1 MSSAAPRIEQRRRV
15 ANILGLAVFALL
27 ALLAVAPLAH
37 VVYTVVV
44 NGVKVISKVGLP
56 DFLISPPQP
65 QNPNNPGGIGPVLL
79 GSAMLIA
86 LASAIGVSLAL
97 FAGVFVA
104 EFRRAGISR
113 LVLVLSLLLV
123 EFPTILVGLY
133 IYAIVVQPMGTYSML
148 AGALALSLVMMP
160 YVAVQVSEAFRGV
173 PHDLREAAFSL
184 GVSRLKAVYRVILGV
199 ARRGIIVG
207 VLIGIAKVA
216 GETAPLLFTIGGA
229 FNRPPTG
236 LTEPGGA
243 IPLLIYE
250 YIQQPGPGYHELAW
264 GASLVLLAIVFTIM
278 VVARLLVKGVR
289 L

>member
-1 MSSAAPRIEQRRRV
+1 MSSDTQSIESRRRL
-15 ANILGLAVFALL
+15 ANILGLAILALL

-37 VVYTVVV
+37 IIYTVIV
-44 NGVKVISKVGLP
+44 NGANVIAKVGLF
-56 DFLISPPQP
+56 DFLTSPPRP
-65 QNPNNPGGIGPVLL
+65 QNPQNPGGIGPVLL

-97 FAGVFVA
+97 VAGVFVA

-113 LVLVLSLLLV
+113 LVLILSLLLV

-133 IYAIVVQPMGTYSML
+133 IYATIVQPMGTYSML

-160 YVAVQVSEAFRGV
+160 YVAVQVSEALRGV
-173 PHDLREAAFSL
+173 PQDLREAAFSL
-184 GVSRLKAVYRVILGV
+184 GISRLKAVYRIILGI
-199 ARRGIIVG
+199 ARRGILVG
-207 VLIGIAKVA
+207 ILIGVAKVA

-229 FNRPPTG
+229 FNKPPTS

-243 IPLLIYE
+243 VPLLIYE
-250 YIQQPGPGYHELAW
+250 FIQQPGPGYHELAW
-264 GASLVLLAIVFTIM
+264 GASLILLTIVFSIM
-278 VVARLLVKGVR
+278 VIARLLVKGVR